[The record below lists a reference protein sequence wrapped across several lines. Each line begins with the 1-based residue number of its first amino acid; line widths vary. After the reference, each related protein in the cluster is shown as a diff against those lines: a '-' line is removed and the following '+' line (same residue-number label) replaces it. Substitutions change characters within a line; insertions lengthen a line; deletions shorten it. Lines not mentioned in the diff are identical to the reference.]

1 MPVKNAVITVCYYA
15 SDTSGGKITD
25 AGNHT
30 LFVILDG
37 TKTTLSGASASSIAS
52 VSDTDCP
59 GLYKVTLTTDE
70 NNASVVTLHG
80 KSSASGV
87 MISPVTWTNDVN
99 IEAISSGTSAA
110 SNLEAMFD
118 NSGYNASAS
127 TIGTVTTVTNKTGY
141 ELHANGVD
149 AIWNEVTTGH
159 TTANSYGKALNL
171 FFNAAST
178 ISSDFHLDSALGQIL
193 DNGGSWVFSRSTDS
207 LQAIRDA
214 GDLAW
219 ITAVPPTAPDIADAV
234 WNETSTGH
242 TGGGKAGDQLW
253 TDIDAILL
261 DTGTDGVKIG
271 ASAITTGSFTA
282 GAINAAA
289 IGTAAIDADAIAT
302 DAIGANE
309 LANGAVTKIWTS
321 ALAESYAAD
330 GAAGTGAQLLYM
342 IFSGLGE
349 FAISGT
355 TLTAKKLDG
364 SATAMT
370 FTLDS
375 ATNPTSRTRAS

>member
-15 SDTSGGKITD
+15 SDSSGGKITD
-25 AGNHT
+25 AANHT

-37 TKTTLSGASASSIAS
+37 TKTSLSGGSASSIAS

-80 KSSASGV
+80 KSSTSGV
-87 MISPVTWTNDVN
+87 VISPVTWTNDAN
-99 IEAISSGTSAA
+99 IQAINEDTSAA
-110 SNLEAMFD
+110 SNLEAMFN

-127 TIGTVTTVTNKTGY
+127 TIGTVTNVTTKTGF
-141 ELHANGVD
+141 ELHAD
-149 AIWNEVTTGH
+149 SIDDIWDEVSTGH
-159 TTANSYGKALNL
+159 TTGSSFGKALNL
-171 FFNAAST
+171 FFNASST

-193 DNGGSWVFSRSTDS
+193 DVGSSWTFSRGTDS
-207 LQAIRDA
+207 LEALRER
-214 GDLAW
+214 GDSDW
-219 ITAVPPTAPDIADAV
+219 ITAVPPTEASIANAV
-234 WNETSTGH
+234 WDETSSGH
-242 TGGGKAGDQLW
+242 LGAGSAGLQLW

-271 ASAITTGSFTA
+271 ASAITTGSFAA

-289 IGTAAIDADAIAT
+289 IGTGAIDADAIAA
-302 DAIGANE
+302 DAIGSSE
-309 LANGAVTKIWTS
+309 LAASAINEIWTS
-321 ALAESYAAD
+321 ALTESYAAD